1 MLSICLSDA
10 VRQVRAEIRAKKNNG
25 SVKGRSSRKAGT
37 AS

>member
-1 MLSICLSDA
+1 LSICLSDA

-25 SVKGRSSRKAGT
+25 STMTGSSRKARQ